1 MTVSSDSEHK
11 LYGYADCVADLSCN
25 QIRS

>member
-25 QIRS
+25 QI